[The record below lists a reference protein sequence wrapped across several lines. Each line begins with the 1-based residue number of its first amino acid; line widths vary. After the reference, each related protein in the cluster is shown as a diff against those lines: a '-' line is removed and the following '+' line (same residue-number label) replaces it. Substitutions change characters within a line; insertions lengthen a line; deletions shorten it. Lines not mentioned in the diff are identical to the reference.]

1 VIIII
6 TDVYK
11 KILKKIKEFD
21 TIVIARHVGPDPDAI
36 ASQIA
41 LRDIIKL
48 NFPKKNVYAVGIG
61 VSKFKYLGTL
71 DKQLDIFG
79 DALLIIT
86 DVPAFDR
93 VDGANKDNFSYTI
106 KIDHHPCD
114 EKVCDL
120 ELVDVNASSACQ
132 LVSEFA
138 FKTKLKLTKEI
149 AEILYAGIVSD
160 TDRYLFAYTS
170 PKTFNIVSKL
180 LNDYK
185 FDIGDIYENIYMRSI
200 DERRLEAYIWE
211 NLTLTENG
219 FGYIKLTN
227 DIIKKFNVDLATP
240 SNMVNDF
247 NYIKE
252 MKCWA
257 FCTYDEKNKLYKINI
272 RSRKLPINEVASKF
286 NGGGHAFASGARL
299 NTEEEVDELFKAL
312 DKACKDDN

>member
-71 DKQLDIFG
+71 DKQPDIFG

>member
-1 VIIII
+1 MIVII

-41 LRDIIKL
+41 LKEIIKF
-48 NFPKKNVYAVGIG
+48 NFPKKNVYAVGLG
-61 VSKFKYLGTL
+61 VSKFKYLGSL
-71 DKQLDIFG
+71 DKQPDIFG

-86 DVPAFDR
+86 DVPTFDR
-93 VDGANKDNFSYTI
+93 VDSANKDNFSYTI

-114 EKVCDL
+114 EKQADL
-120 ELVDVNASSACQ
+120 ELVDENASSACQ

-138 FKTKLKLTKEI
+138 YKTKLKLNKEI
-149 AEILYAGIVSD
+149 AEKLYAGIISD
-160 TDRYLFAYTS
+160 TDRFLFTYTS
-170 PKTFNIVSKL
+170 PKTFEIVSKL
-180 LNDYK
+180 LGDFK
-185 FDIGDIYENIYMRSI
+185 LDISSIYENIYMRSI
-200 DERRLEAYIWE
+200 DERKFEGYIWE

-227 DIIKKFNVDLATP
+227 DIIKKFNVDLSTP

-257 FCTYDEKNKLYKINI
+257 FCTYDEKNKIYKINI
-272 RSRKLPINEVASKF
+272 RSRKLPINDVASKF

-299 NTEEEVDELFKAL
+299 NTEEEVDQLFKAL
-312 DKACKDDN
+312 DNACKDDE

>member
-1 VIIII
+1 MIIII

>member
-1 VIIII
+1 MIIII

-71 DKQLDIFG
+71 DKQPDIFG

>member
-1 VIIII
+1 MIIII
-6 TDVYK
+6 TDIYK

-71 DKQLDIFG
+71 DKQPDIFG

-106 KIDHHPCD
+106 KIDHHPS
-114 EKVCDL
+114 EAKICDL

-138 FKTKLKLTKEI
+138 FKTKLKLNKEI
-149 AEILYAGIVSD
+149 AETLYAGIVSD

-185 FDIGDIYENIYMRSI
+185 FNIGDIYENIYMRSI

-211 NLTLTENG
+211 NLTLTKNG

-257 FCTYDEKNKLYKINI
+257 FCTYDEKNKIYKINI

-299 NTEEEVDELFKAL
+299 NTEEEVDKLFEAL
-312 DKACKDDN
+312 DKACEDGE